1 VGLLRN
7 SDWPCTATFACLSGK
22 AGKTPQFL
30 PSIISVPSNSRCKMG
45 RTPKGSNQGQYG
57 GTNYGNQSYPYVQT
71 NEDGLQSSSQPTGYT
86 EDDKYASMPNDSPTV
101 GQRRSVPTSRNLE
114 QEFQQSLSLSA
125 EPGGSYSRLS
135 GQMPASMNNFENSY
149 APSDTTCPEC
159 SEEFRKTTERDRHFL
174 TVHANKGDRPY
185 KCEVV
190 GCQADA
196 SSWTNWEKFKKHKKD
211 WHGPYPCP
219 VPGCS
224 RGLGNGFRS
233 GEELNS
239 HAFEIHGGINY
250 TFSTP
255 RPTTTTRDSISS
267 QPSMN
272 DYVQTYQQN
281 SYTQPNA
288 YNQSSMYALSSPYEQ
303 QSTYVQTGTYT
314 QSSTPPSARSRTI
327 VGTSGDK
334 EPFDSRM

>member
-1 VGLLRN
+1 MHVFLEKRLN
-7 SDWPCTATFACLSGK
+7 S
-22 AGKTPQFL
+22 L
-30 PSIISVPSNSRCKMG
+30 PSITSVLSNSRCKMS

-57 GTNYGNQSYPYVQT
+57 GTDYGNQSYPYVQT

-86 EDDKYASMPNDSPTV
+86 EDDKYASMPDDSPTV
-101 GQRRSVPTSRNLE
+101 GQRRFVPTPRTLE

-125 EPGGSYSRLS
+125 EPGGSYSRSS

-255 RPTTTTRDSISS
+255 RTRDSTPS
-267 QPSMN
+267 QSLN

-281 SYTQPNA
+281 SYTQPNS
-288 YNQSSMYALSSPYEQ
+288 YDQSSMYALSSPHEQ
-303 QSTYVQTGTYT
+303 QSTYAR
-314 QSSTPPSARSRTI
+314 SATPPVRSRTI

-334 EPFDSRM
+334 EPLDFRT